1 MRRRPLQSTSGP
13 FARIALLALALACVP
28 ESGLSAPSDS
38 PNPAPAQ
45 IFSAE
50 AIKAAYLTNFI
61 RFTHWPE
68 DVFTEKDSAFVIG
81 VVGNR
86 DLEDQLL
93 RLADRQSIRE
103 RPLRVL
109 RIRSIRDLDDCHL
122 VFFEA
127 VTNAPGSPDLTMKEC
142 VDALRGRPVLT
153 VSDSPDFIPAGG
165 MINLYREGENLRFEI
180 APHHASSAKLTLS
193 SRLLA
198 LARIIPAP

>member
-1 MRRRPLQSTSGP
+1 MQRRFLNLKAGT
-13 FARIALLALALACVP
+13 FASITAFAFALVCAKAND
-28 ESGLSAPSDS
+28 APATGDQ
-38 PNPAPAQ
+38 APVGQAQ

-50 AIKAAYLTNFI
+50 AIKAAYIANFV

-68 DVFTEKDSAFVIG
+68 DTFPEKNSPFVIG

-93 RLADRQSIRE
+93 RLADRLSIRE

-109 RIRSIRDLDDCHL
+109 RIRSTRDIETCHVL
-122 VFFEA
+122 FFESISS
-127 VTNAPGSPDLTMKEC
+127 VPGASDLTVKEC
-142 VDALRGRPVLT
+142 LDAVRGRAVLT
-153 VSDSPDFIPAGG
+153 VSDSPSFIADGG

-180 APHHASSAKLTLS
+180 APHQAAAARLTLS

-198 LARIIPAP
+198 LARIVPER